1 MVNAFGKC
9 MRRIRGEE
17 SLRTCAKRL
26 EITASFL
33 SAMEVGKRT
42 VPDIYYEKIKEL
54 YNLNEEQS
62 KELYESI
69 IYTNQRVDI
78 EITKMN
84 KAQQQT
90 TVMFARKIE
99 SANPELVEK
108 LRKVLSEEGE

>member
-1 MVNAFGKC
+1 MVSAFGKC
-9 MRRIRGEE
+9 MRKIRGEE

-33 SAMEVGKRT
+33 SAMEVGRRT
-42 VPDIYYEKIKEL
+42 VPDNYYEKIREL
-54 YNLNEEQS
+54 YNLNEVQS

-78 EITKMN
+78 EMTKMN

-90 TVMFARKIE
+90 AVMFARKIE
-99 SANPELVEK
+99 NADPELIEK
-108 LRKVLSEEGE
+108 LQKVLEDK